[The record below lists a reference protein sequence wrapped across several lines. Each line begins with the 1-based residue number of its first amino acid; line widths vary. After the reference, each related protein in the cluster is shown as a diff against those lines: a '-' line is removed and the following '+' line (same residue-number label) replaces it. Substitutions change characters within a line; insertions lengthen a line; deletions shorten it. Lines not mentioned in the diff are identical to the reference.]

1 MNPLPIEF
9 TDKNIVPWGGI
20 VLFREM
26 LSRINFTSILNELEL
41 PIHGSNRG
49 YLPEQLITNFLV
61 SVWSLIHNLNH

>member
-49 YLPEQLITNFLV
+49 YLPE
-61 SVWSLIHNLNH
+61 